1 QATISYF
8 RIDEAGSSHGNVDV
22 AVTQLRETASR
33 MRAPSAVVRSPKV
46 AAAPRRP
53 ARSQPASGGFAFDM
67 GGEDEHDADFKR
79 SA

>member
-1 QATISYF
+1 ISYF

-46 AAAPRRP
+46 AATSRRT
-53 ARSQPASGGFAFDM
+53 AGSKSGGFAFDM
-67 GGEDEHDADFKR
+67 GGQDDQDADFKR